1 MAVGV
6 PVPVNALGVPI
17 KRGVGRRCCTRRR
30 WVAATPSG
38 GRVLLSSPPSPPGER
53 EALRRVGALRALG
66 RSAAEAQRVVEGV
79 DAELAGKDDV
89 ARGVLLDE
97 VGEYLAHEEFMV
109 NERRVTPRGLR
120 SRNFSPPSPSA
131 GGDYDDD
138 ESWRPTADEV
148 EARWAEALGR
158 LPDDEAAAVHAR
170 WAAGSASS
178 PGAGPSSD
186 VGVVALADVRDP
198 TSLLL
203 DELARVHGGSAEL
216 ERLHARLGHELSS
229 LLQQRRSQALAAAN
243 SLLTCANIVGGAR
256 SGDPRQWRALAALA
270 APLAEGGRALN
281 EAGDADAACRMFEL
295 ALSSRRRRLRAPLAL
310 EHAPEGRA
318 RRRRRDPVQPS
329 APLRR
334 VPPR

>member
-1 MAVGV
+1 MGV

-17 KRGVGRRCCTRRR
+17 KRAASAAAAARGGA

-38 GRVLLSSPPSPPGER
+38 GRVLLSASPPSPPGER
-53 EALRRVGALRALG
+53 EALRRVGARLRALG
-66 RSAAEAQRVVEGV
+66 RSAADAQRVVLGL
-79 DAELAGKDDV
+79 AGELAGKDDS

-170 WAAGSASS
+170 WAAGSSSS

-198 TSLLL
+198 TGLLL

-216 ERLHARLGHELSS
+216 EQLHARLGHELSS

-295 ALSSRRRRLRAPLAL
+295 AFILAPSAAALLSLANMHLKGGRAPSHRRRLRRSGA
-310 EHAPEGRA
+310 
-318 RRRRRDPVQPS
+318 
-329 APLRR
+329 
-334 VPPR
+334 

>member
-17 KRGVGRRCCTRRR
+17 KRAASAAAAARGGA

-38 GRVLLSSPPSPPGER
+38 GRGLLSASPPSPPGER
-53 EALRRVGALRALG
+53 EALRRVGARLRSLG
-66 RSAAEAQRVVEGV
+66 RSAADAQRVVEGV
-79 DAELAGKDDV
+79 AAELAGKDDV
-89 ARGVLLDE
+89 ARGRLLDE

-138 ESWRPTADEV
+138 EYDGSWRPTADEV

-198 TSLLL
+198 TGLFL
-203 DELARVHGGSAEL
+203 DELARARRQRRARAPAVGRFRSVGLGRAWGTWAARAEETRRALTSLATSAYL
-216 ERLHARLGHELSS
+216 WRTATVRGAVNRWAAIVWARLAG
-229 LLQQRRSQALAAAN
+229 RRATSDVRRRRAAAE
-243 SLLTCANIVGGAR
+243 TR
-256 SGDPRQWRALAALA
+256 
-270 APLAEGGRALN
+270 
-281 EAGDADAACRMFEL
+281 
-295 ALSSRRRRLRAPLAL
+295 SRRRR
-310 EHAPEGRA
+310 
-318 RRRRRDPVQPS
+318 RRRS
-329 APLRR
+329 GA
-334 VPPR
+334 